1 LQEAILLSQ
10 CRTIIKSWLY
20 SVTISVT
27 ITQERKYM
35 QRPKN
40 LKKGDLFRVIV
51 EDGYFNVDEIITL
64 KQDDGSDCPYFWK
77 EDKSNFWCI
86 SFSDLEPHTKTV
98 RDVQVGDVVVSR
110 DGYEHL
116 VLERGQNTVLISFG
130 NEFKK
135 SKDNYTFD
143 ELEEYYTLKAEPVK
157 QTLLTMD
164 QIAEKFG
171 IDVSSLK
178 IAKE

>member
-1 LQEAILLSQ
+1 
-10 CRTIIKSWLY
+10 
-20 SVTISVT
+20 
-27 ITQERKYM
+27 M

-98 RDVQVGDVVVSR
+98 RDVQVGDVVIDE
-110 DGYEHL
+110 DGEEHM
-116 VLERGQNTVLISFG
+116 VLERGQNIVTLSQG
-130 NEFKK
+130 NNFKIAH
-135 SKDNYTFD
+135 DIYTFD
-143 ELEEYYTLKAEPVK
+143 ELEEDFTLKAEPVK